1 LFFDRTV
8 RSLLAVPLINQDTV
22 LGTLTVDSDVPH
34 AFDDQAI
41 QLLTVAAAQVSVAIA
56 NANFVREIQ
65 EHTEE
70 LSLAYEEL
78 KESDRL
84 KDELVQNVSHE
95 LRTPLTFVKGYV
107 DLMMDGEMGLLTDE
121 QRSAL
126 QIVAIKTS
134 EITRLIED
142 IVTLQ
147 RIEESNL
154 ERRLFSMGELVKTAV
169 AGHKL
174 NLKPGVRLSVIAQP
188 PLPVAPILADKGRIT
203 QVLDNLLAN
212 AIKFSPE
219 GGTVAVELQETEHE
233 ILMIIS
239 DQGIGVPQDKLDRI
253 FDRFYQVDGSSKR
266 RFGGTG
272 IGLAL
277 VKRIIEA
284 HKGRIWVTSEVKKGS
299 SFYVAL
305 PKAT

>member
-1 LFFDRTV
+1 
-8 RSLLAVPLINQDTV
+8 V
-22 LGTLTVDSDVPH
+22 LGTLTVDSDLPN
-34 AFDDQAI
+34 AFDAQDQ

-65 EHTEE
+65 EHAEE
-70 LSLAYEEL
+70 LTLAYEEL

-107 DLMMDGEMGLLTDE
+107 DLLMDGEMGLLSDE
-121 QRSAL
+121 QRAAL
-126 QIVAIKTS
+126 QIVANKTS

-147 RIEESNL
+147 RIEEGNL
-154 ERRLFSMGELVKTAV
+154 DRTVFALGDLVRIAV
-169 AGHKL
+169 AGHTL
-174 NLKPGVRLSVIAQP
+174 NLKPGAKLHITAMQ
-188 PLPVAPILADKGRIT
+188 PLPPGRIYADKGRIT
-203 QVLDNLLAN
+203 QVIDNLMAN

-219 GGTVAVELQETEHE
+219 GGTVGIEVRETDQEV
-233 ILMIIS
+233 IMIIS
-239 DQGIGVPQDKLDRI
+239 DEGIGVPQDKLERI

-284 HKGRIWVTSEVKKGS
+284 HKGRVSVTSEMKKGS
-299 SFYVAL
+299 SFFVTL
-305 PKAT
+305 PKATSA